1 MINIAGIDEYLYDAN
16 GNVVSFNHRLYK
28 IWYMLRD
35 FFLITSNLDIL
46 IFHVKIH
53 QIVLLKLVLC
63 YAVLKRLWVSNLMC
77 SQVSILIHWMADTA
91 DNCYF
96 EDSTCQINSAARIIK
111 PFLLQFQKQPSKD
124 QLTVFKS
131 TSDWLRT
138 MKLITT
144 GRIKIWNF
152 TGRFPRT
159 NGFFR
164 CSFQHCQ
171 LILCLATYH
180 E

>member
-138 MKLITT
+138 INIFISTF
-144 GRIKIWNF
+144 W
-152 TGRFPRT
+152 
-159 NGFFR
+159 
-164 CSFQHCQ
+164 S
-171 LILCLATYH
+171 
-180 E
+180 